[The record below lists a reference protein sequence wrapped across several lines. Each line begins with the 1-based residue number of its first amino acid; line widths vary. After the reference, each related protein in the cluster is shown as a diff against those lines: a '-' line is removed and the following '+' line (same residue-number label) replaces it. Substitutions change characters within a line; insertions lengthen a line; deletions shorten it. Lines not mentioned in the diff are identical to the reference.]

1 MNRWYAVNTQP
12 HQENKAQFN
21 LVRQG
26 YEAWLPLRRK
36 TRRHARRIETIKA
49 ALFPNYLFVRL
60 DLSCER
66 WRPINGTFG
75 VRQLV
80 MRGDGPAP
88 VADGFVEDLRA
99 TVDGED
105 CAAAAPNALRVGDA
119 VRILGGPFGDAIGS
133 LVELRDSERVA
144 VLLNLLGR
152 DVRAAVP
159 RHAVAPA

>member
-99 TVDGED
+99 TVTAKTAPPLRPMRYASATLCGFS
-105 CAAAAPNALRVGDA
+105 AAPSATPSVRWSSCAPPNGLR
-119 VRILGGPFGDAIGS
+119 FF
-133 LVELRDSERVA
+133 
-144 VLLNLLGR
+144 
-152 DVRAAVP
+152 
-159 RHAVAPA
+159 